1 MSELT
6 SSPNPNRP
14 GTPLDRVHP
23 LIRTRQVRDFT
34 DRPLEPAL
42 LEALAEVLRWTG
54 SSNNRQ
60 PWRFLVLRDRPI
72 LRQIADA
79 GQPQTRALQTATAA
93 LAIVLPVEPERTVAN
108 AYDEGRAAER
118 VLVGA
123 GLLGIGAGIAWVRD
137 DVQAPVR
144 ALLGVPDGW
153 FVRTV
158 IALGYPTEAALRP
171 KSAPGQARLPR
182 EQVIFHDHWPAA

>member
-1 MSELT
+1 MSESTSL
-6 SSPNPNRP
+6 SSPSRP
-14 GTPLDRVHP
+14 GAPLDRVHP

-34 DRPLEPAL
+34 DRRLEPAL
-42 LEALAEVLRWTG
+42 LDALAEVVRWTG

-60 PWRFLVLRDRPI
+60 PWRFLVLRDRAT

-79 GQPQTRALQTATAA
+79 GQPQTRALQTAAAA
-93 LAIVLPVEPERTVAN
+93 LAIALPAESERTVSN

-118 VLVGA
+118 VLIAA

-137 DVQAPVR
+137 DVQAPIG

-153 FVRTV
+153 FIRTV

-182 EQVIFHDHWPAA
+182 ERTVFQDRWPAE